1 MKTIFK
7 LMTLSLLIFSCE
19 SPIEPD
25 LPPIVSILSP
35 SSDQLVSGSVLIT
48 VSTDDDEGVTK
59 VEFYIDDSLYFTD
72 IESPYEYD
80 WNTSDYTD
88 GEVTIYVISYD
99 MSGNTSVTQPIVLNL
114 NNLDSYPTSSDIYP
128 IIFEN
133 NSFNITW
140 SINDDND
147 FQSYIL
153 YESTSD
159 DMSDQIELFTSTSA
173 ADTSFI
179 VGNIEQSLYQY
190 YQIEVNDSMGFST
203 KSNIVRGNSW
213 LRFVKTFDYG
223 QSISLSSVKKSE
235 QTIDGGYILIDK
247 ELNLIK
253 LDMFGNID
261 WVISLNDGETII
273 STSVIETNDN
283 GFLVY
288 FTEDGENGAHNIGL
302 IKTDLNGN
310 VEWRQDL
317 SDDDDDQFFGTS
329 VQQTS
334 DNGYILTGGKNIYD
348 MGQTQDYILLVKV
361 NSNGQLEWEKMFM
374 EGDNYGR
381 GNSVQEISDGY
392 MILGKYGTQ
401 SILIRTGLDG
411 SSIWNRNISGGE
423 GHLVQQTSNGD
434 FITINTDWSYSDTY
448 LIKVSDSGYNQWV
461 KTYSDNVCGSFQ
473 QTLDNGYMI
482 VCNNAIL
489 KTDNVG
495 NIQSESND
503 ILGHSNSIESTTD
516 GGFFISGYTTS
527 DFDFNARV
535 YKTDLNGFILPES
548 DWE

>member
-179 VGNIEQSLYQY
+179 VGNIEQSL
-190 YQIEVNDSMGFST
+190 
-203 KSNIVRGNSW
+203 
-213 LRFVKTFDYG
+213 
-223 QSISLSSVKKSE
+223 
-235 QTIDGGYILIDK
+235 
-247 ELNLIK
+247 
-253 LDMFGNID
+253 
-261 WVISLNDGETII
+261 
-273 STSVIETNDN
+273 
-283 GFLVY
+283 
-288 FTEDGENGAHNIGL
+288 
-302 IKTDLNGN
+302 
-310 VEWRQDL
+310 
-317 SDDDDDQFFGTS
+317 
-329 VQQTS
+329 
-334 DNGYILTGGKNIYD
+334 
-348 MGQTQDYILLVKV
+348 
-361 NSNGQLEWEKMFM
+361 
-374 EGDNYGR
+374 
-381 GNSVQEISDGY
+381 
-392 MILGKYGTQ
+392 
-401 SILIRTGLDG
+401 
-411 SSIWNRNISGGE
+411 
-423 GHLVQQTSNGD
+423 
-434 FITINTDWSYSDTY
+434 
-448 LIKVSDSGYNQWV
+448 
-461 KTYSDNVCGSFQ
+461 
-473 QTLDNGYMI
+473 
-482 VCNNAIL
+482 
-489 KTDNVG
+489 
-495 NIQSESND
+495 
-503 ILGHSNSIESTTD
+503 
-516 GGFFISGYTTS
+516 
-527 DFDFNARV
+527 
-535 YKTDLNGFILPES
+535 
-548 DWE
+548 